1 MSNNQPIYEKLKK
14 KYHKTEPITNFKDLL
29 DRAENIYK
37 SRTAFKLK
45 DKNNQIYNI
54 TYKQF
59 KDDIVSLGTS
69 FIENGLLNQKICVI
83 MGCIIYCCKYCWN
96 CCSY

>member
-45 DKNNQIYNI
+45 DKNNQIPI
-54 TYKQF
+54 T
-59 KDDIVSLGTS
+59 D
-69 FIENGLLNQKICVI
+69 
-83 MGCIIYCCKYCWN
+83 
-96 CCSY
+96 

>member
-69 FIENGLLNQKICVI
+69 FI
-83 MGCIIYCCKYCWN
+83 
-96 CCSY
+96 

>member
-45 DKNNQIYNI
+45 DKITKYTTLHTNNLKMI
-54 TYKQF
+54 
-59 KDDIVSLGTS
+59 
-69 FIENGLLNQKICVI
+69 
-83 MGCIIYCCKYCWN
+83 
-96 CCSY
+96 